1 MLHFYL
7 ARPGLETTCKVLQIR
22 ILISCCF
29 RIRAGADPHTALLS
43 INTLSLFSKVMSEYG
58 NPGQAERVAGGRCP
72 LMWAQGLYIIGKL
85 LHEEF
90 IAPGELDP
98 MNRYIP

>member
-1 MLHFYL
+1 
-7 ARPGLETTCKVLQIR
+7 
-22 ILISCCF
+22 
-29 RIRAGADPHTALLS
+29 
-43 INTLSLFSKVMSEYG
+43 MSEYG
-58 NPGQAERVAGGRCP
+58 KPGHAERVPGGRCP

-98 MNRYIP
+98 MNR

>member
-1 MLHFYL
+1 
-7 ARPGLETTCKVLQIR
+7 
-22 ILISCCF
+22 
-29 RIRAGADPHTALLS
+29 
-43 INTLSLFSKVMSEYG
+43 MSEYG
-58 NPGQAERVAGGRCP
+58 KPGHAERVPGGRCP

-98 MNRYIP
+98 MNRYLLASPSGVGEG

>member
-1 MLHFYL
+1 
-7 ARPGLETTCKVLQIR
+7 
-22 ILISCCF
+22 
-29 RIRAGADPHTALLS
+29 
-43 INTLSLFSKVMSEYG
+43 MSEYG
-58 NPGQAERVAGGRCP
+58 KPGHAERVPGGRCP

-98 MNRYIP
+98 MNRYLLASSFGREVGNDRCPLMWAQVSTSSASFCRRSSLHLGSWTL